1 MTVLL
6 IMFITVMKKNIFEK
20 ASHSSI
26 LLKILY
32 LLRENHRQI
41 LKKKE
46 MTAVQSTCFSVHHFE
61 TQFLIVDTE
70 RTN

>member
-6 IMFITVMKKNIFEK
+6 IMLTTVMKKNIFEK
-20 ASHSSI
+20 ASHSSL
-26 LLKILY
+26 LLKILHS
-32 LLRENHRQI
+32 LRENHRQI

-46 MTAVQSTCFSVHHFE
+46 ITAVQSTGFSVHHFE